1 MTLRWGVCSTDK
13 RMFGIAGLRCKI
25 DGGAKLMAMEW
36 RSCCTAA
43 CTRIEEGK
51 DVGCAAVVRLSTM
64 RRLL

>member
-13 RMFGIAGLRCKI
+13 RMLEIASSIKM
-25 DGGAKLMAMEW
+25 DGDAKLMAMEW

-51 DVGCAAVVRLSTM
+51 NVGGAAFCSG
-64 RRLL
+64 